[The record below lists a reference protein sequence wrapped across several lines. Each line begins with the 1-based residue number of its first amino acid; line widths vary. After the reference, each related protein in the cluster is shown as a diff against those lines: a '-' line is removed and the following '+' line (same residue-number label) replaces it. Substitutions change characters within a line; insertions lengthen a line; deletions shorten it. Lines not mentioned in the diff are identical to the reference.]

1 MKNVFLIGNGF
12 DLYHKLPT
20 KYYDFMCVAEYLKNN
35 NFKFPLAIGDIFSK
49 CIDNENITQ
58 CYHVHKEV
66 FDCITLDSKKACE
79 LSRLVQ
85 ENIWFDYFLKTLNR
99 DLGWIDFEKEI
110 YMVINTLNDIIE
122 DDEST
127 VFIPERDPISPFV
140 LSNFRFFID
149 IYEDAEISPMDD
161 FDIKKQ
167 YLREYPYNSEI
178 YVADKKKIFEEL
190 YEKLFDFS
198 KALNLYF
205 DCFIEATYDV
215 LHKDD
220 YINHHRINLLKLSD
234 VAISFNYT
242 NTLEKFYFN
251 KKVYHIHGIIGNN
264 IVLGVNPKESNET
277 RTDDTALIKFK
288 KYYQREVYGTD
299 IEYINWYRETIGAG
313 EEFRVVVIGH
323 SLDITDKDIISD
335 MFSNAKEIYISYYDD
350 KCKDDYISNI
360 VKLFGEKGWDEFRKN
375 KRMEFVLLSTIEQ
388 LAEKIKPEEI
398 FWSYIE

>member
-1 MKNVFLIGNGF
+1 MKNIFLIGNGF
-12 DLYHKLPT
+12 DLHHKLPT

-35 NFKFPLAIGDIFSK
+35 NLKFPLTIGDVFSK
-49 CIDNENITQ
+49 CIESENITQ
-58 CYHVHKEV
+58 CYHVHKDV
-66 FDCITLDSKKACE
+66 FECITIDSEKVCE
-79 LSRLVQ
+79 ISTLVQ

-110 YMVINTLNDIIE
+110 YMVINTLNDLIE

-127 VFIPERDPISPFV
+127 VLLSERDLISPFV

-149 IYEDAEISPMDD
+149 VYEDAELCPMDD

-167 YLREYPYNSEI
+167 YLREYPFNSGI
-178 YVADKKKIFEEL
+178 YVADKKKIFGEL

-198 KALNLYF
+198 RALNLYF
-205 DCFIEATYDV
+205 DCFIESTYDV

-220 YINHHRINLLKLSD
+220 YTNHHRINLLNLSD

-242 NTLEKFYFN
+242 STLEKLYFN
-251 KKVYHIHGIIGNN
+251 KKAYHIHGTVGNN
-264 IVLGVNPKESNET
+264 IILGVNPNESDVS
-277 RTDDTALIKFK
+277 RTYDAALIKFK

-313 EEFRVVVIGH
+313 EEFRVIVIGH
-323 SLDITDKDIISD
+323 SLDMTDKDIISD
-335 MFSNAKEIYISYYDD
+335 MFNNAKEIYISYYDA

-360 VKLFGEKGWDEFRKN
+360 VKMFGEKGWDEFRKD
-375 KRMEFVLLSTIEQ
+375 KRMEFVLLSAIEE
-388 LAEKIKPEEI
+388 LEEKIKSED
-398 FWSYIE
+398 FLWSYNK